1 MNRVVLIGRLVGDPE
16 IRQTQ
21 SGARVASYRLAV
33 DRNSADKEADFIGCL
48 AWNKGAEFAER
59 FLHKGMKIA
68 VEGRIQTGSYTKQD
82 GSKVYTTD
90 VVVDRHEFCESK
102 NGSASNET
110 PGAYK
115 PNTEAQASGYGA
127 PSNYNAGFAEL
138 DSVEDLPF

>member
-1 MNRVVLIGRLVGDPE
+1 MIGRVVADPE

-59 FLHKGMKIA
+59 FLRKGVKIA

-102 NGSASNET
+102 NSGASNET

-115 PNTEAQASGYGA
+115 PNTEAQANGYVA
-127 PSNYNAGFAEL
+127 PNNYNAGFAEL